1 MTASPLYVTSAG
13 LACPIGLRATTA
25 CAAMRANINRFQES
39 RYQDDDGDPVIC
51 SELSLLPPELLHRER
66 VLSLLELAVFDA
78 ARESEPAEQAR
89 MPLIIGTPAPERPG
103 GVSEL
108 FPEVL
113 VRLQKERALRFD
125 TAHSRCIPAGN
136 TAGLRALVEARTLME
151 RHPQIPGC
159 YIAGVDS
166 LVNAPAIWWLDRRGS
181 LKRPGNSD
189 GVIPGEAAACV
200 LVKRL
205 PPLGR
210 PRPMAILGLGFARE
224 TALPQSDEPLRANG
238 MVEASRIAL
247 AEAGLGIADI
257 DFRLSDASGEGY
269 GFKEVSLALS
279 RMLRTRKETVPLW
292 LSAETLGEI
301 GAASGIASLVVAS
314 VAMGRGVAPGQR
326 AICYTAA
333 PSGDRA
339 VAVLGVNTH

>member
-1 MTASPLYVTSAG
+1 
-13 LACPIGLRATTA
+13 
-25 CAAMRANINRFQES
+25 
-39 RYQDDDGDPVIC
+39 
-51 SELSLLPPELLHRER
+51 
-66 VLSLLELAVFDA
+66 
-78 ARESEPAEQAR
+78 
-89 MPLIIGTPAPERPG
+89 
-103 GVSEL
+103 
-108 FPEVL
+108 
-113 VRLQKERALRFD
+113 
-125 TAHSRCIPAGN
+125 
-136 TAGLRALVEARTLME
+136 
-151 RHPQIPGC
+151 
-159 YIAGVDS
+159 
-166 LVNAPAIWWLDRRGS
+166 
-181 LKRPGNSD
+181 
-189 GVIPGEAAACV
+189 
-200 LVKRL
+200 
-205 PPLGR
+205 
-210 PRPMAILGLGFARE
+210 
-224 TALPQSDEPLRANG
+224 